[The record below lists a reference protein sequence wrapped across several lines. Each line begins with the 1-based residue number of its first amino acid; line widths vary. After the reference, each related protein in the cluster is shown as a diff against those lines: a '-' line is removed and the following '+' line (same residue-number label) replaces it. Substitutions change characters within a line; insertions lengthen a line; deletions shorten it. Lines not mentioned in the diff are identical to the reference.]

1 MAKKDV
7 FERITMLFSVNKIV
21 GNKEAAASTKG
32 RQAVGMRASVVGIAL
47 NTLLCAAKAAIG
59 LAAGSISIVAD
70 AVNNLSD
77 AASNI
82 ISLLG
87 FKLASKPADAG
98 HPYGHGRYEYLAG
111 LSVAVLVLVVG
122 VELARGS
129 VDKLMNPAPVEYSAV
144 LVAVLLL
151 SIAVKLWMML
161 FNAQVGKEIDSG
173 VLAAASVDSRN
184 DVITTAAVLAAAGV
198 SYFTGF
204 ELDGWVGL
212 AVAAFILWS
221 GVELVRDAVD
231 PLLGKPADPE
241 TIKLIENKMLSYKGI
256 LGIHDLIVHDY
267 GPGRV
272 FASIH
277 AEVDSSV
284 DILTSHELI
293 DAIEQDFLKNEGL
306 AVVIHLDPI
315 VTSDA
320 RVSKLRKWISE
331 DVAQIDPRLS
341 IHDLRIVPGENRT
354 NVIFDCYEPYA
365 VEIGEDELKTM
376 ISQHVSEKFPQYFCV
391 IKIDRG

>member
-1 MAKKDV
+1 
-7 FERITMLFSVNKIV
+7 MLFSVNKIV
-21 GNKEAAASTKG
+21 GNKEAAATTKG

-129 VDKLMNPAPVEYSAV
+129 VDKLMNPAPVEYSDV

-151 SIAVKLWMML
+151 YIAVKLWMML

-231 PLLGKPADPE
+231 PLLGKPANPE

-341 IHDLRIVPGENRT
+341 IHDLRIVPGENRP
-354 NVIFDCYEPYA
+354 NVIVDCYEPYA

>member
-21 GNKEAAASTKG
+21 GNKEAAATTKG

-231 PLLGKPADPE
+231 PLLGKPANPE

-376 ISQHVSEKFPQYFCV
+376 ISKHVSEKFPQYFCV

>member
-1 MAKKDV
+1 
-7 FERITMLFSVNKIV
+7 MLFSVNKIV
-21 GNKEAAASTKG
+21 GNKEAAATTKG

-231 PLLGKPADPE
+231 PLLGKPANPE

-376 ISQHVSEKFPQYFCV
+376 ISTN
-391 IKIDRG
+391 

>member
-21 GNKEAAASTKG
+21 GNKEAAATTKG

-184 DVITTAAVLAAAGV
+184 DVITTAAVLSAAGV

-231 PLLGKPADPE
+231 PLLGKPANPE

>member
-21 GNKEAAASTKG
+21 GNKEAAATTKG

-184 DVITTAAVLAAAGV
+184 DVITTTAVLAAAGV

-241 TIKLIENKMLSYKGI
+241 TIKLIEDKMLSYKGI

>member
-1 MAKKDV
+1 
-7 FERITMLFSVNKIV
+7 MLFSVNKIV
-21 GNKEAAASTKG
+21 GNKEAAATTKG
-32 RQAVGMRASVVGIAL
+32 RQAVGMRSSVVGIAL

-231 PLLGKPADPE
+231 PLLGKPANPE

>member
-21 GNKEAAASTKG
+21 GNKEAAATTKG

-129 VDKLMNPAPVEYSAV
+129 VDKLMNPAPVEYSAA

-184 DVITTAAVLAAAGV
+184 DVITTTAVLAAAGV

-241 TIKLIENKMLSYKGI
+241 TIKLIEDKMLSYKGI

>member
-1 MAKKDV
+1 
-7 FERITMLFSVNKIV
+7 MLFSVNKIV
-21 GNKEAAASTKG
+21 GNKEAAATTKG

-241 TIKLIENKMLSYKGI
+241 TIKLIEDKMLSYKGI

-365 VEIGEDELKTM
+365 GEIGEDELKTM

>member
-1 MAKKDV
+1 
-7 FERITMLFSVNKIV
+7 MLFSVNKIV
-21 GNKEAAASTKG
+21 GNKEAAATTKG

-241 TIKLIENKMLSYKGI
+241 TIKLIEDKMLSYKGI

>member
-1 MAKKDV
+1 
-7 FERITMLFSVNKIV
+7 MLFSVNKIV
-21 GNKEAAASTKG
+21 GNKEAAATTKG

-129 VDKLMNPAPVEYSAV
+129 IEKLLNPAPVEYSAV

>member
-1 MAKKDV
+1 
-7 FERITMLFSVNKIV
+7 MLFSVNKIV

-184 DVITTAAVLAAAGV
+184 DVITTTAVLAAAGV

-241 TIKLIENKMLSYKGI
+241 TIKLIEDKMLSYKGI

>member
-21 GNKEAAASTKG
+21 GNKEAAATTKG

-231 PLLGKPADPE
+231 PLLGKPANPE

-331 DVAQIDPRLS
+331 DVAQIDLRLS

>member
-1 MAKKDV
+1 
-7 FERITMLFSVNKIV
+7 MLFSVNKIV
-21 GNKEAAASTKG
+21 GNKEAAATTKG

-231 PLLGKPADPE
+231 PLLGKPANPE

-391 IKIDRG
+391 IKIYRG

>member
-1 MAKKDV
+1 
-7 FERITMLFSVNKIV
+7 MLFSVNKIV
-21 GNKEAAASTKG
+21 GNKEAAATTKG

-184 DVITTAAVLAAAGV
+184 DVITTAEVLAAAGV

-231 PLLGKPADPE
+231 PLLGKPANPE

>member
-1 MAKKDV
+1 
-7 FERITMLFSVNKIV
+7 MLFSVNKIV
-21 GNKEAAASTKG
+21 GNKEAAATAKG

-241 TIKLIENKMLSYKGI
+241 TIKLIENKMLSHKGI

>member
-1 MAKKDV
+1 
-7 FERITMLFSVNKIV
+7 MLFSVNKIV
-21 GNKEAAASTKG
+21 GNKEAAATTKG

-241 TIKLIENKMLSYKGI
+241 TIKLIENKMLSHKGI

>member
-21 GNKEAAASTKG
+21 GNKEAAATTKG

-129 VDKLMNPAPVEYSAV
+129 VDKLLNPAPVEYSAV

>member
-1 MAKKDV
+1 
-7 FERITMLFSVNKIV
+7 MLFSVNKIV
-21 GNKEAAASTKG
+21 GNKEAAATTKG

-47 NTLLCAAKAAIG
+47 NTLLCAAKAVIG

-77 AASNI
+77 AASNV

-129 VDKLMNPAPVEYSAV
+129 IEKLLNPAPVEYSAV

-151 SIAVKLWMML
+151 SIAAKLWMML

-221 GVELVRDAVD
+221 GVELVRDAID

-241 TIKLIENKMLSYKGI
+241 TIKLIENKMLSYDGI

-365 VEIGEDELKTM
+365 VEIDEDELKTM

>member
-21 GNKEAAASTKG
+21 GNKEAAATTKG

-111 LSVAVLVLVVG
+111 LSVAVLVLVLG

-231 PLLGKPADPE
+231 PLLGKPANPE

-267 GPGRV
+267 GLGRV

>member
-1 MAKKDV
+1 
-7 FERITMLFSVNKIV
+7 MLFSVNKIV
-21 GNKEAAASTKG
+21 GNKEAAATTKG

-129 VDKLMNPAPVEYSAV
+129 VDKLLNPAPVEYNAV

>member
-1 MAKKDV
+1 
-7 FERITMLFSVNKIV
+7 MLFSVNKIV
-21 GNKEAAASTKG
+21 GNKEAAATTKG

-129 VDKLMNPAPVEYSAV
+129 IEKLLNPAPVEYSAV

-184 DVITTAAVLAAAGV
+184 DVITTAAVLAAAGI

-293 DAIEQDFLKNEGL
+293 DAIEQDFLENEGL

-320 RVSKLRKWISE
+320 RVSKLRQWISE

-365 VEIGEDELKTM
+365 VEIGEDELRTI

>member
-1 MAKKDV
+1 MANKDV

-21 GNKEAAASTKG
+21 GNKEAAATTKG

-129 VDKLMNPAPVEYSAV
+129 IEKLMNPAPVEYSAV

-284 DILTSHELI
+284 DILASHELI

>member
-1 MAKKDV
+1 
-7 FERITMLFSVNKIV
+7 MLLSVKRIV
-21 GNKEAAASTKG
+21 GNKEAAATTKG

-129 VDKLMNPAPVEYSAV
+129 IEKLLNPAPVEYSAV

-151 SIAVKLWMML
+151 SISVKLWMML

-198 SYFTGF
+198 SYFSGL

-241 TIKLIENKMLSYKGI
+241 TIKLIENKMLSHKGI

>member
-1 MAKKDV
+1 
-7 FERITMLFSVNKIV
+7 MLFSVNKIV
-21 GNKEAAASTKG
+21 GNKEAAATTKG

-129 VDKLMNPAPVEYSAV
+129 VDKLLNPAPVEYSAV

-184 DVITTAAVLAAAGV
+184 DVITTTAVLAAAGV

-241 TIKLIENKMLSYKGI
+241 TIKLIENKMLSHKGI

>member
-1 MAKKDV
+1 
-7 FERITMLFSVNKIV
+7 MLFSVNKIV
-21 GNKEAAASTKG
+21 GNKEAAATTKG

-129 VDKLMNPAPVEYSAV
+129 VDKLLNPAPVEYSAV

-241 TIKLIENKMLSYKGI
+241 TIKLIENKMLSHKGI

>member
-1 MAKKDV
+1 
-7 FERITMLFSVNKIV
+7 MLLSVKRIV
-21 GNKEAAASTKG
+21 GNKEAAATTKG

-129 VDKLMNPAPVEYSAV
+129 IEKLLNPAPVVYSAV

-151 SIAVKLWMML
+151 SISVKLWMML

-198 SYFTGF
+198 SYFSGL

-241 TIKLIENKMLSYKGI
+241 TIKLIENKMLSHKGI

>member
-1 MAKKDV
+1 
-7 FERITMLFSVNKIV
+7 MLFSVNKIV
-21 GNKEAAASTKG
+21 GNKEAAATTKG
-32 RQAVGMRASVVGIAL
+32 RQTVGMRASVVGIAL

-77 AASNI
+77 AASNV

-129 VDKLMNPAPVEYSAV
+129 VEKLLNPAPVEYSAV

-241 TIKLIENKMLSYKGI
+241 TIKLIENKMHSHKGI

>member
-21 GNKEAAASTKG
+21 GNKEAAATTKG

-231 PLLGKPADPE
+231 PLLGKPANPE

-365 VEIGEDELKTM
+365 VEIGEDELKTI

>member
-1 MAKKDV
+1 
-7 FERITMLFSVNKIV
+7 MLFSVNKIV
-21 GNKEAAASTKG
+21 GNKEAAATTKG

-47 NTLLCAAKAAIG
+47 NTLLCAAKAVIG

-129 VDKLMNPAPVEYSAV
+129 IEKLMNPAPVEYSAV

-241 TIKLIENKMLSYKGI
+241 TIKLIENKMLSHKGI

>member
-1 MAKKDV
+1 
-7 FERITMLFSVNKIV
+7 MLFSVNKIV
-21 GNKEAAASTKG
+21 GNKEAAATTKG

-231 PLLGKPADPE
+231 PLLGKPANPE
-241 TIKLIENKMLSYKGI
+241 TIELIENKMLSYKGI

>member
-1 MAKKDV
+1 
-7 FERITMLFSVNKIV
+7 MLFSVNKIV
-21 GNKEAAASTKG
+21 GNKEAAATTKG

-184 DVITTAAVLAAAGV
+184 DVITSAAVLAAAGV

-231 PLLGKPADPE
+231 PLLGKPANPE

>member
-1 MAKKDV
+1 
-7 FERITMLFSVNKIV
+7 MLFSVNKIV
-21 GNKEAAASTKG
+21 GNKEAAATTKG

-129 VDKLMNPAPVEYSAV
+129 VDKLLNPAPVEYNAV

-241 TIKLIENKMLSYKGI
+241 TIKLIEDKMLSYKGI

>member
-1 MAKKDV
+1 
-7 FERITMLFSVNKIV
+7 MLFSVNKIV
-21 GNKEAAASTKG
+21 GNKEAAATTKG

-129 VDKLMNPAPVEYSAV
+129 IEKLLNPAPVEYSAV
-144 LVAVLLL
+144 LVAILLL

-161 FNAQVGKEIDSG
+161 FNAQVGKKIDSG
-173 VLAAASVDSRN
+173 VLTAASVDSRN

-293 DAIEQDFLKNEGL
+293 DAIEQDFLENEGL

-320 RVSKLRKWISE
+320 RVGELRKWILE
-331 DVAQIDPRLS
+331 DIAQIDPRLS

-354 NVIFDCYEPYA
+354 NVMFDCFEPYA

-376 ISQHVSEKFPQYFCV
+376 ISQHVSEKFPQYFCI

>member
-1 MAKKDV
+1 
-7 FERITMLFSVNKIV
+7 MLFSVNKIV
-21 GNKEAAASTKG
+21 GNKEAAATTKG

-129 VDKLMNPAPVEYSAV
+129 VDKLMNPAPVEYSAA

-241 TIKLIENKMLSYKGI
+241 TIKLIENKMLSHKGI

-277 AEVDSSV
+277 AEVDSAV

>member
-1 MAKKDV
+1 
-7 FERITMLFSVNKIV
+7 MLFSVNKIV
-21 GNKEAAASTKG
+21 GNKETAATTKG

-129 VDKLMNPAPVEYSAV
+129 IEKLMNPTPVEYSAV

-161 FNAQVGKEIDSG
+161 FNAQVGNEIDSG

>member
-1 MAKKDV
+1 
-7 FERITMLFSVNKIV
+7 MLFSVNKIV
-21 GNKEAAASTKG
+21 GNKEAAATTKG
-32 RQAVGMRASVVGIAL
+32 RQAVGMRASVVGIVL

-129 VDKLMNPAPVEYSAV
+129 IEKLLNPAPVEYSAV

-184 DVITTAAVLAAAGV
+184 DVITTAAVLAAAGI

-293 DAIEQDFLKNEGL
+293 DAIEQDFLENEGL

-320 RVSKLRKWISE
+320 RVGELRKWILE
-331 DVAQIDPRLS
+331 DIVQIDPRLS
-341 IHDLRIVPGENRT
+341 IHDLRIAPGENRT
-354 NVIFDCYEPYA
+354 NVIFDCFEPYA

-376 ISQHVSEKFPQYFCV
+376 ISQHVSEKFPQYFCI

>member
-21 GNKEAAASTKG
+21 GNKEAAATTKG

-231 PLLGKPADPE
+231 PLLGKPANPE

>member
-1 MAKKDV
+1 
-7 FERITMLFSVNKIV
+7 MLLSVNKIV
-21 GNKEAAASTKG
+21 GNKEAAATTKE
-32 RQAVGMRASVVGIAL
+32 RQAVGMRASVVGIVL

-129 VDKLMNPAPVEYSAV
+129 IEKLLNPAPVEYSAV

-161 FNAQVGKEIDSG
+161 FNAQVGKEIGSG

-184 DVITTAAVLAAAGV
+184 DVITTAAVLAAAGI
-198 SYFTGF
+198 SYFSGL

-293 DAIEQDFLKNEGL
+293 DAIEQDFLENEGL

-331 DVAQIDPRLS
+331 DLAQIDPRLS

>member
-21 GNKEAAASTKG
+21 GNKEAAATTKG

-231 PLLGKPADPE
+231 PLLGKPANPE

-331 DVAQIDPRLS
+331 DVAQIDPRQS

>member
-1 MAKKDV
+1 
-7 FERITMLFSVNKIV
+7 MLFSVKRIV
-21 GNKEAAASTKG
+21 GNKEAAATTKG
-32 RQAVGMRASVVGIAL
+32 RQAVGMRASVVGIVL

-77 AASNI
+77 AASNV

-87 FKLASKPADAG
+87 FKMASKPADAG

-129 VDKLMNPAPVEYSAV
+129 IEKLLNPAPVEYSAV
-144 LVAVLLL
+144 LVAILLL

-161 FNAQVGKEIDSG
+161 FNAQVGKKIDSG
-173 VLAAASVDSRN
+173 VLTAASVDSRN

-293 DAIEQDFLKNEGL
+293 DAIEQDFLENEGL

-320 RVSKLRKWISE
+320 RVGELRKWILE
-331 DVAQIDPRLS
+331 DIAQIDPRLS

-354 NVIFDCYEPYA
+354 NVIFDCFEPYA

-376 ISQHVSEKFPQYFCV
+376 ISQHVSEKFPQYFCI